1 MAGRIVLTRITIV
14 GVLIVVLMALVA
26 TIATICCC
34 IVVVRIKNAKDVQT
48 LGHGFLKHEAVE

>member
-48 LGHGFLKHEAVE
+48 LGHKHEAVE